1 MHVNTKIYKFVS
13 NVDLIG
19 LILKII
25 DCEAKSNGGNV
36 CVATFDWSCSGIC
49 ESVERMKEVHKL
61 CGEDNGAIWNVAV

>member
-1 MHVNTKIYKFVS
+1 M
-13 NVDLIG
+13 
-19 LILKII
+19 I

-61 CGEDNGAIWNVAV
+61 CGEGNEAIWNVAV